1 LAFIDTLLIFLI
13 LFLPF
18 FIIVILPMVL
28 AYYYGSKSLEKTK
41 MVLSKKIS
49 TVLTKK
55 FGVGKI
61 RKRELD
67 KLNVAYV
74 FELEDIKFEIDV
86 SFIERR
92 TYAYYF
98 AKIFG
103 GIPDSLFIKATLSN
117 PPPAILYMVSRRKK
131 RLIDKSQKYIL
142 VLDEVR
148 VGRLNDK
155 FLILSDNPRIAL
167 RYFDTEF
174 SKMLIRLDKIT
185 SYIIADYKAPH
196 IELGFEIHDKD
207 LNDTKKLFNIVSI
220 AIHSAMKIKTVK
232 GRGKQSDVLT
242 YVRKILREGE

>member
-1 LAFIDTLLIFLI
+1 
-13 LFLPF
+13 
-18 FIIVILPMVL
+18 MVL
-28 AYYYGSKSLEKTK
+28 AYYYGSKALEKTK
-41 MVLSKKIS
+41 IALSKRIS
-49 TVLTKK
+49 GVLAKRFNVSRLK
-55 FGVGKI
+55 
-61 RKRELD
+61 KRELD
-67 KLNVAYV
+67 KLNIEYV
-74 FELEDIKFEIDV
+74 FELDDIKFAIDV

-103 GIPDSLFIKATLSN
+103 GIPDSLFIKATLRE

-167 RYFDTEF
+167 RYFDTEL
-174 SKMLIRLDKIT
+174 SRLLTRLDKAT
-185 SYIIADYKAPH
+185 TYIIADYKEPH

-207 LNDTKKLFNIVSI
+207 LSDPKKLLNIISL
-220 AIHSAMKIKTVK
+220 AIYTAKKIKNVK